1 MDTSQLL
8 PYGGAI
14 LGLFLLLWVL
24 DKFTGGIVEELGKR
38 TLDRLVRRP
47 RQGGLFG
54 RRALRSYACAVRHAF
69 GTHTMGFRKDDAPV
83 TVEEVYVPVRYES
96 EGRGAE
102 LEQLLATRTRTIV
115 VGEPG
120 AGKSM
125 LLKHLMLGWARE
137 PRRDRRVPVLAD
149 LHQFGALTL
158 LDLLTRSLSG
168 GRHPVTT
175 EQVREALGDGRL
187 RVYFDGL
194 DEVGRDHLPAVL
206 AELRELAR
214 DHPDCPMVVTCRES
228 VYQGELAAEFGAPVK
243 VVELDDA
250 ALRVLLRHLVGA
262 GERADRLRAALHA
275 GHAVLELARS
285 PMLLTMISYLFL
297 EGVFGERAERLPRSR
312 SEFYELAVSYLLR
325 RDAARG
331 LGGATRFDSPVKLAV
346 LRRLALHLM
355 SSGDGRTI
363 GHRDLLALV
372 RAEAGDF
379 NLDPAQAA
387 ALVDEIVDRSR
398 LLIRLASGEGVY
410 AFRHLTLQEY
420 LAALELSKRGQE
432 LAERYRAA
440 PAAWHEVVRIWCA
453 VVSDDCTWLLRDLYA
468 DTDSHVLVLRC
479 LAEATRVES
488 GFAEAVI
495 DGFLAQ
501 VRHRVPLP
509 DPAVKALGALAAI
522 DSPRGNRAFTELLR
536 LTSADPGDQ
545 TAYMALAASG
555 RPGALSAIVAAAQ
568 ESGAARE
575 ALSSMG
581 DLAVPELLRVGTDW
595 AIDELGWIGTPAAAE
610 ALALLVTESRKVRA
624 AWWLAVRLNRD
635 DVRAGFNAQRD
646 HAPTSV
652 LSEPY
657 RDDWSPRLRA
667 VFEEVVRAL
676 GGADAPGARPEG
688 LLPIFPPVALAVMA
702 LDRTPGVG
710 TVSKAPLADD
720 AKRATLMV
728 LSQVRTKPLL
738 TGRDDTQMALV
749 ALAEVT
755 ERHGEDQDVANAVRR
770 LSTQLVL
777 RMTMLPATKAVLR
790 SVEWHAQAAMLG
802 RFPKGWGL
810 DQWKLLAVERPEPRA
825 LRRASIASVV
835 VLSLVVAGMGG
846 YGLLSAMTG
855 SMPVTP
861 SWLPAL
867 TLAGT
872 FAFLASLFRVETV
885 LGFVFFVIGGLAG
898 AFGWFWFAVSTMTD
912 SLGFNAGG
920 GLMAA
925 LTMLPFVLRLV
936 YSHRRR
942 RWANPFREVLAQ
954 CAPRFLP
961 RGSHPR

>member
-1 MDTSQLL
+1 MDSSQLL
-8 PYGGAI
+8 PYGGAL

-38 TLDRLVRRP
+38 SLDRLVRRP

-54 RRALRSYACAVRHAF
+54 RRALRSYAAAVRHAF

-149 LHQFGALTL
+149 LHQFGDLTL

-168 GRHPVTT
+168 GRHPVTA
-175 EQVREALGDGRL
+175 EQVREALGGGRL

-194 DEVGRDHLPAVL
+194 DEVGRDHQPALL

-262 GERADRLRAALHA
+262 GERADRLRGALHA
-275 GHAVLELARS
+275 NHAVLELARS

-331 LGGATRFDSPVKLAV
+331 LGGATRFDAPVKLAV

-379 NLDPAQAA
+379 NLDPGQAG

-398 LLIRLASGEGVY
+398 LLIRLASDEGVY
-410 AFRHLTLQEY
+410 AFRHLSLQEY
-420 LAALELSKRGQE
+420 LAAVELSKGGQE
-432 LAERYRAA
+432 LARRYRAA

-453 VVSDDCTWLLRDLYA
+453 VTSDDCTWLLRDLYA
-468 DTDSHVLVLRC
+468 DAGSHVLVLRC

-488 GFAEAVI
+488 AFADVAI
-495 DGFLAQ
+495 DAFLVE
-501 VRHRVPLP
+501 VRLRAPLP

-522 DSPRGNRAFTELLR
+522 DTPRGNRAFTELLS
-536 LTSADPGDQ
+536 LTSDDPGNQ
-545 TAYMALAASG
+545 TAYLALAASG

-568 ESGAARE
+568 DSAAARE

-581 DLAVPELLRVGTDW
+581 DLAVPELRRVGTDW

-610 ALALLVTESRKVRA
+610 ALARLVTESRSVRA
-624 AWWLAVRLNRD
+624 AWWLAARLNRD
-635 DVRAGFNAQRD
+635 DVRAGFNAHRD
-646 HAPTSV
+646 PAPTSA

-667 VFEEVVRAL
+667 VFEEVVQAL
-676 GGADAPGARPEG
+676 GGAAAPGARPEG
-688 LLPIFPPVALAVMA
+688 LPPIFPPVALAVVA
-702 LDRTPGVG
+702 LDRSPGIG
-710 TVSKAPLADD
+710 TVSQAPLTDQT
-720 AKRATLMV
+720 KRAALMV
-728 LSQVRTKPLL
+728 LSQVRTKPPLS
-738 TGRDDTQMALV
+738 GRDEMQMALV

-755 ERHGEDQDVANAVRR
+755 ERHGEDQDVADAVQR

-777 RMTMLPATKAVLR
+777 RMTMLPATRTVLR
-790 SVEWHAQAAMLG
+790 SVEWPTQAAILG

-810 DQWKLLAVERPEPRA
+810 DQWRLLADERPEPKA
-825 LRRASIASVV
+825 LRWAYLASVV
-835 VLSLVVAGMGG
+835 VLSLVIAGMGG
-846 YGLLSAMTG
+846 YGLLSAMIG
-855 SMPVTP
+855 SRPLGP
-861 SWLPAL
+861 AFLPAL
-867 TLAGT
+867 TLVGT
-872 FAFLASLFRVETV
+872 LVFIVGVFAVKTN
-885 LGFVFFVIGGLAG
+885 LGFVLFLIGALGG
-898 AFGWFWFAVSTMTD
+898 AVGWFWFAVLTMTG
-912 SLGFNAGG
+912 SLGYNAGG
-920 GLMAA
+920 GLMAV
-925 LTMLPFVLRLV
+925 LTVLPFVLRSI
-936 YSHRRR
+936 YAHRRR

-954 CAPRFLP
+954 CAPRLLP
-961 RGSHPR
+961 RGSRAR